1 MTDLIGIFNA
11 DSRKLISYL
20 QKKKKK
26 KKKKSWNKSVKLQFH
41 YSTQK
46 IDDSIT
52 TYFPFSKGQF
62 PKKLNTVFT

>member
-11 DSRKLISYL
+11 DSRKLISNI
-20 QKKKKK
+20 KKK